1 MDRMPGLTK
10 AKFYFLSC
18 ILFCVLTG
26 DVIAEPVD
34 VRESIKTE
42 SQVELEEKATEKP
55 EVKRPRAAEKISD
68 EEIAQ
73 LDLPADTTTV
83 MTASELRITG
93 NTLVTT
99 EELLSG
105 IGAIYNNSNL
115 PLLKADSSNLYD
127 FRTVLEIIESP
138 GQERSVSA
146 RTILGLTRCLLGIY
160 KAKGFSGILVSVPP
174 SALEGG
180 ELRNNVLL
188 IAVTEAS
195 ITSVTTNYYTPDNEI
210 VEEGYLKSSFLQKW
224 SPIEVG
230 KVAKEKKLNDFVNL
244 LNINPDRYVSA
255 TVSKGAEPGTLA
267 VGYNIYEA
275 NPWHY
280 FLQIDNAGTKDRQW
294 TPRAGV
300 INTN

>member
-1 MDRMPGLTK
+1 MDRMPRWTK
-10 AKFYFLSC
+10 AKFYLLSC
-18 ILFCVLTG
+18 ILFCVLAG

-55 EVKRPRAAEKISD
+55 EVKQPRAVGKISD
-68 EEIAQ
+68 EEIAL

-83 MTASELRITG
+83 FTASELRITG

-105 IGAIYNNSNL
+105 IPRIYNSSNL
-115 PLLKADSSNLYD
+115 PLSKADSSNLYD

-146 RTILGLTRCLLGIY
+146 RTIRGLTRCLLGIY

-180 ELRNNVLL
+180 KLRNNVLL
-188 IAVTEAS
+188 IQVTEAS
-195 ITSVTTNYYTPDNEI
+195 ITAVTPNYYTPDNEI
-210 VEEGYLKSSFLQKW
+210 VEVGYL
-224 SPIEVG
+224 
-230 KVAKEKKLNDFVNL
+230 
-244 LNINPDRYVSA
+244 
-255 TVSKGAEPGTLA
+255 
-267 VGYNIYEA
+267 
-275 NPWHY
+275 
-280 FLQIDNAGTKDRQW
+280 
-294 TPRAGV
+294 
-300 INTN
+300 